1 MTKKYISILLVAAF
15 MMNFM
20 LPGLVRP
27 AYAAGY
33 VADLEILSGT
43 AQVKESKSSQWKD
56 VTGKIKVSN
65 GNFIHIPPGCSA
77 LLHLKDGSI
86 IRLYEKSI
94 IGIDEIFDIAGTRK
108 YNVRFIGKLLA
119 SAVENT
125 GDESYFITGA
135 PTCVIFTM
143 KGKEYSAVLNSDLF
157 MKVDVLD
164 GEADAQERYNVTG
177 TVKKILGNNQ
187 GIKLELED
195 GKIVTVMFNP
205 ATIIKDGYA
214 VYSGSGNPLDLADIE
229 KLKEGEK
236 VIVYG
241 IPNEEGSLI
250 DATFIG
256 NKDLLPVALW
266 ALNGVSGL
274 GGGMI
279 GIVGGLAAVLL
290 GLTMGG
296 GECSGGGSS
305 GGDDP
310 PLSPIV
316 P

>member
-1 MTKKYISILLVAAF
+1 MSV
-15 MMNFM
+15 
-20 LPGLVRP
+20 
-27 AYAAGY
+27 
-33 VADLEILSGT
+33 
-43 AQVKESKSSQWKD
+43 
-56 VTGKIKVSN
+56 
-65 GNFIHIPPGCSA
+65 
-77 LLHLKDGSI
+77 
-86 IRLYEKSI
+86 
-94 IGIDEIFDIAGTRK
+94 
-108 YNVRFIGKLLA
+108 FIGKLLA

-241 IPNEEGSLI
+241 IPNEEGKPYRCHFHRKQRLTPRSSL
-250 DATFIG
+250 
-256 NKDLLPVALW
+256 
-266 ALNGVSGL
+266 
-274 GGGMI
+274 
-279 GIVGGLAAVLL
+279 
-290 GLTMGG
+290 
-296 GECSGGGSS
+296 GS
-305 GGDDP
+305 
-310 PLSPIV
+310 
-316 P
+316 